1 MNSPADT
8 VAIDSATILGAVQRL
23 QAGGLV
29 ATKPH
34 PSDRR
39 RRIVELTARGRKTVE
54 AAIAKAKISNEETL
68 ATLTAAERKTLIH
81 LLGRLSD

>member
-8 VAIDSATILGAVQRL
+8 AVSVAATILGVVQRL

-54 AAIAKAKISNEETL
+54 AAIAKAKISNEGTL
-68 ATLTAAERKTLIH
+68 APLTATERKTLIH
-81 LLGRLSD
+81 LLSRLSD

>member
-1 MNSPADT
+1 
-8 VAIDSATILGAVQRL
+8 
-23 QAGGLV
+23 
-29 ATKPH
+29 
-34 PSDRR
+34 
-39 RRIVELTARGRKTVE
+39 VEQTARGRKTVE